1 MLPCGPE
8 KRRWQPHT
16 SDRAEAASG
25 HRFSAGCHNSFTLC
39 LRSTPPNLHLWRG
52 PNSNPAGSRSRKTS
66 VKLFCQRG
74 KTTSTRSTC
83 MPTLAT
89 LAAQLRTLST
99 IFHATLPTPVI
110 SHPLRTCRCH
120 PELTLKSGLF
130 CNSQI
135 AFAEPDRYITSDV
148 VCWTPAECGVAH
160 MSIAAWEDTVDVLI
174 CATWC
179 PRSRHPSH
187 TI

>member
-1 MLPCGPE
+1 MARRDTAPCLYPYI
-8 KRRWQPHT
+8 
-16 SDRAEAASG
+16 
-25 HRFSAGCHNSFTLC
+25 RF
-39 LRSTPPNLHLWRG
+39 LRSGWAVSCYYAPNLHLWRG

-74 KTTSTRSTC
+74 KTTSMRSTC

-120 PELTLKSGLF
+120 PELTLNSGLF
-130 CNSQI
+130 CNTKI
-135 AFAEPDRYITSDV
+135 AIAETDRYITSDV
-148 VCWTPAECGVAH
+148 VYWTPADCGVAH
-160 MSIAAWEDTVDVLI
+160 MSIAVWEDTVEVLI
-174 CATWC
+174 VQHGVQGQGIHLAQ
-179 PRSRHPSH
+179 SR
-187 TI
+187 